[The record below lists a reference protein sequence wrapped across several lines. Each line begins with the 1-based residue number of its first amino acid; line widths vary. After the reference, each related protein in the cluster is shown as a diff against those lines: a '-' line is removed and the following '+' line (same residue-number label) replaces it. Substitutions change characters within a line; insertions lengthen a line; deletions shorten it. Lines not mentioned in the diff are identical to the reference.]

1 MKKVQDHYFH
11 RAKKEGFA
19 ARSVYKLEQIDRK
32 RRLLRAGM
40 RVLDLGSAPGSWLQ
54 YAAGKVG
61 SGGIVVG
68 CDLTPL
74 TGRIPLPVT
83 VVQADV
89 FDEKA
94 GALLATGAPYDLV
107 LSDLAPKTTGVPSA
121 DAARSAR
128 NRAIA
133 PGQVATTPSATIRSC
148 ESTTHKQVSFI
159 ETSSPTYSSM
169 AVLLRSMRLIHAE
182 AAVLTTNIL
191 PWRAATSPVRN
202 RASTPCCF
210 RESGIGG
217 RP

>member
-1 MKKVQDHYFH
+1 MKKIQDHYFH

-68 CDLTPL
+68 CDLVSL
-74 TGRIPLPVT
+74 TGRIPLPAT
-83 VVQADV
+83 LVQADV

-94 GALLATGAPYDLV
+94 GELLATGAPYDLV

-121 DAARSAR
+121 DAARSAALVR
-128 NRAIA
+128 RALEL
-133 PGQVATTPSATIRSC
+133 ATGI
-148 ESTTHKQVSFI
+148 ESR
-159 ETSSPTYSSM
+159 
-169 AVLLRSMRLIHAE
+169 AGLLRPGGALLAKVFQGKEFPDLRKAFAE
-182 AAVLTTNIL
+182 CFEQVFLHKPPAS
-191 PWRAATSPVRN
+191 RA
-202 RASTPCCF
+202 
-210 RESGIGG
+210 ESVEIFLLGMG
-217 RP
+217 RKG